1 MITKKLN
8 INTGKQYKVKN
19 RQTGKSQILNAQEV
33 ANFVFKNKHTNYDI
47 KQMPSKYE
55 NIIFN
60 IIAVLLCA
68 VLYIALNQLFL
79 YIDILT
85 H

>member
-1 MITKKLN
+1 MTKKLN
-8 INTGKQYKVKN
+8 IKNGSQYKVKN
-19 RQTGKSQILNAQEV
+19 RETGKTQILNAQEV
-33 ANFVFKNKHTNYDI
+33 ANFVFKNKHTKYDI

-60 IIAVLLCA
+60 IIAVVICA

>member
-19 RQTGKSQILNAQEV
+19 KQTGKSQILNAQEV
-33 ANFVFKNKHTNYDI
+33 ANFVFKNNHKKYDI
-47 KQMPSKYE
+47 KQITNKYE

-60 IIAVLLCA
+60 IIAVAIC
-68 VLYIALNQLFL
+68 VGLYIALNQLFL

>member
-19 RQTGKSQILNAQEV
+19 RQTGKTQILNAQEV
-33 ANFVFKNKHTNYDI
+33 ANFVFKNNHKNYDI
-47 KQMPSKYE
+47 KQLPSKYE
-55 NIIFN
+55 NILFN

-68 VLYIALNQLFL
+68 VLYIALNKLFL

>member
-8 INTGKQYKVKN
+8 IKNGSQYKVKN
-19 RQTGKSQILNAQEV
+19 RETGKTQILNAQEV

-47 KQMPSKYE
+47 KQLPNKYE
-55 NIIFN
+55 NILFN
-60 IIAVLLCA
+60 IIAVALC
-68 VLYIALNQLFL
+68 VVFYIALNQFFL

>member
-1 MITKKLN
+1 MITKTLN

-19 RQTGKSQILNAQEV
+19 RQTGKTQILNAQEV
-33 ANFVFKNKHTNYDI
+33 ANFVFKNNHKNYDI
-47 KQMPSKYE
+47 KQMPNKYE
-55 NIIFN
+55 NILFN

>member
-19 RQTGKSQILNAQEV
+19 RQTGKTQILNAQEV
-33 ANFVFKNKHTNYDI
+33 ANFVFKNNHKNYDI

-60 IIAVLLCA
+60 IIAVLLCV

>member
-19 RQTGKSQILNAQEV
+19 KQTGKTQILNAQEV
-33 ANFVFKNKHTNYDI
+33 ANFVFKNNHKKYNITQITN
-47 KQMPSKYE
+47 KYE
-55 NIIFN
+55 NILFN
-60 IIAVLLCA
+60 IIAVLICV
-68 VLYIALNQLFL
+68 VLYIALNKLFL

>member
-8 INTGKQYKVKN
+8 INTGKQYKVRNK
-19 RQTGKSQILNAQEV
+19 QTGKTQILNAQEV
-33 ANFVFKNKHTNYDI
+33 ANFVFKNNHKKYDI

-55 NIIFN
+55 NILFN
-60 IIAVLLCA
+60 ILAVLLCA
-68 VLYIALNQLFL
+68 GLYIALNQLFL